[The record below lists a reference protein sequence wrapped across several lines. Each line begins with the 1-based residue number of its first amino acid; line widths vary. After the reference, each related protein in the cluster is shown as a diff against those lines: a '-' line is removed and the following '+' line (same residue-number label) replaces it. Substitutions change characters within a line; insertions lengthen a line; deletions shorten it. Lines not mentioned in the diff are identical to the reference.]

1 MKEKIDIALNDT
13 KLNYIYKNII
23 NIKNINILELGVR
36 EGISTSLFLKVC
48 EENNGRLIS
57 VDIDDYSN
65 LFINDKWKFIKAR
78 DDNFRLIDEELN
90 NFDKL
95 DVVYIDSLH
104 EPNHVKKVLFH
115 YYEILSVGGMIF
127 IDDISWLP
135 YVKSSYRENS
145 WNEDINFETFQK
157 LLEIKLNNFENI
169 NLEFSYEGSGTAK
182 ITKKNSNKLN
192 EPKKIRKS
200 NLIKSFLRKLYM
212 RSPIK

>member
-13 KLNYIYKNII
+13 KLNYIYRNII